1 VAVTQETRGRTL
13 IVRVDREEKRNAIN
27 AETADGI
34 DAALNR
40 LDDEPGLWVG
50 ILTGTSTVFCAGT
63 DIRDGAGPSE
73 RRRRCGHA
81 VSVWRDHTACARYPL
96 IPEE

>member
-13 IVRVDREEKRNAIN
+13 IVRIDREAKRNAIN

-40 LDDEPGLWVG
+40 LDDDPAL
-50 ILTGTSTVFCAGT
+50 A
-63 DIRDGAGPSE
+63 PSAPPS
-73 RRRRCGHA
+73 RPWTP
-81 VSVWRDHTACARYPL
+81 S
-96 IPEE
+96 